1 MSRKSNRAPTRKVRL
16 FPTAIAADTTLAT
29 YSLSHENFAEGNQGK
44 ITNAIALSAILTPW
58 LHEQMTRTR
67 GRLTCREPIRL
78 MLSDLQSFLKTIS
91 QADDTTL
98 AQTLVQTW
106 QQISARAAP
115 TPEESEARESIQP
128 RLVDGAVSALKRQLS
143 RWSKVEGMDILRV
156 FLSAQDNAN
165 GAAEEVFAGI
175 NLCPNRTFAW
185 GLLFAGGS
193 GFPLNLQSFRQMIWV
208 TRYEFIQDAIHDLGR
223 PLPLMEIA
231 DITADQDLVTA
242 EATIQHLLTA
252 SELAYALSFGAFQLD
267 FNPDNLP
274 DAQVIQYPRPTPR
287 LRINPLFV
295 EQRKK

>member
-1 MSRKSNRAPTRKVRL
+1 MSRKSTPAKARSVRL
-16 FPTAIAADTTLAT
+16 YPAAIAADRILAT

-44 ITNAIALSAILTPW
+44 LTSATTLSTIFTPW
-58 LHEQMTRTR
+58 LHEQMTRSR
-67 GRLTCREPIRL
+67 ERLTCREPVRL
-78 MLSDLQSFLKTIS
+78 MLSDLQRFLHTIS
-91 QADDTTL
+91 QVGDTTL
-98 AQTLVQTW
+98 AHSLVQTW
-106 QQISARAAP
+106 GQISARAAP
-115 TPEESEARESIQP
+115 TREESEAGKSIQP
-128 RLVDGAVSALKRQLS
+128 RLDDQAVSALKRQLN

-165 GAAEEVFAGI
+165 GGAEEVFAAI

-208 TRYEFIQDAIHDLGR
+208 TRYEFIQDTIHDLGR

-242 EATIQHLLTA
+242 EATIQYLLTA

-274 DAQVIQYPRPTPR
+274 DAQVIQDPRPTPR